1 MLVTAVFS
9 RHTTMAEAMGVIP
22 RIDNQTNRITQQLV
36 LIVQTVLCRVLYPEV
51 HVNGI
56 IIIVV
61 AEISPPDLP
70 DPKPPLPTIESYP
83 TDLARVFA
91 LVTPHKE

>member
-1 MLVTAVFS
+1 
-9 RHTTMAEAMGVIP
+9 MAEAMGVIP
-22 RIDNQTNRITQQLV
+22 RIDNQTNRITQLV

-51 HVNGI
+51 HINGI

-61 AEISPPDLP
+61 AEVSPPDLP

-83 TDLARVFA
+83 TDLARVLA
-91 LVTPHKE
+91 VTPHKE